1 MNQQKPSHQDPSDKE
16 SAKRM
21 TRSAFGPYLPRFAA
35 LGAAFACLLSSAQ
48 AQQIDNQTYQT
59 NVDLNVLPIAE
70 IEIIG
75 GSLLYL
81 SVPPSASTIPSAGV
95 NFRVTGNASATM
107 TAEPDGFVTIP
118 TFDYPAGEEMG
129 RAELNGN
136 PVGYRL
142 RLDFP
147 SQGAVGSP
155 VQFAGLPGY
164 AAGPTEPPLTVNL
177 MSTSGVRNGRIHLEA
192 SHEWTPDGGLPLP
205 GIYVGEVVLTV
216 TAN

>member
-1 MNQQKPSHQDPSDKE
+1 VTN
-16 SAKRM
+16 RGFRIM
-21 TRSAFGPYLPRFAA
+21 TCA
-35 LGAAFACLLSSAQ
+35 LALACGHAYAQ
-48 AQQIDNQTYQT
+48 APQDETEVTIS
-59 NVDLNVLPIAE
+59 VLPTVQLE
-70 IEIIG
+70 FL
-75 GSLLYL
+75 STPLLYL
-81 SVPPSASTIPSAGV
+81 SVPPSASTIPSTGV
-95 NFRVTGNASATM
+95 NFRVIGNASATM

-118 TFDYPAGEEMG
+118 TLDYPAGEEMG

>member
-1 MNQQKPSHQDPSDKE
+1 MNQHAYSRQDPSDKE

-21 TRSAFGPYLPRFAA
+21 TRFRFGPIFCCLTTLGTAIGCLSLP
-35 LGAAFACLLSSAQ
+35 AQ

-59 NVDLNVLPIAE
+59 NVNLNVMPIAQ

-81 SVPPSASTIPSAGV
+81 SVPPSASTIPSTGV
-95 NFRVTGNASATM
+95 TFRITGNASATM

-118 TFDYPAGEEMG
+118 TLDYPTGEEMG

-136 PVGYRL
+136 AVGYRL

-147 SQGAVGSP
+147 AQGTVGSP
-155 VQFAGLPGY
+155 VQYAGLPGY

-177 MSTSGVRNGRIHLEA
+177 MTTSGARNGRIHLEA
-192 SHEWTPDGGLPLP
+192 SHQWTPDGGLPLP